1 MEVYI
6 EHSIL
11 DTLCILFVDPILL
24 DDVYNIAKY
33 LDNLDYSTIKQLT
46 LKLGIVIDPKLI
58 SKSSGWAVPLAI
70 LVELEKKGCEEPEV
84 LSKRYF
90 ARKIA
95 ETTNEIHLKK
105 DKMKLRN
112 VVRLLD
118 DGSEYRYT
126 APYFILFFY
135 F

>member
-46 LKLGIVIDPKLI
+46 LKLGIALDPILM
-58 SKSSGWAVPLAI
+58 SKPSGWAVPLAI
-70 LVELEKKGCEEPEV
+70 LVELEKRGCKEPEA
-84 LSKRYF
+84 LSKRSF

-95 ETTNEIHLKK
+95 ETANEIHLKK
-105 DKMKLRN
+105 DKTKLRN

-118 DGSEYRYT
+118 DGSE
-126 APYFILFFY
+126 
-135 F
+135 